1 MITTEQESTLFGGWA
16 KVQTPLKIEIG
27 AYRHLGTASLSISK
41 QKPTLQIR
49 LYINDSVR
57 HVVNEYTLEKDED
70 DDGELYYQRRPE
82 EEIEKISR
90 KNISELLRDDF
101 KHLAFVRYV
110 ELWSESYG
118 MDVKNFKRAVNGTEQ
133 VVKSFAGILGS
144 QNGKTFQKSGQKWE
158 LISIENLYPKI
169 RKLSVEIIEN
179 IRRAVHERKRKNA

>member
-1 MITTEQESTLFGGWA
+1 MTTTEQELTLFGGWA

-27 AYRHLGTASLSISK
+27 VCKHLDIASLSILK

-49 LYINDSVR
+49 LYINDSAH
-57 HVVNEYTLEKDED
+57 HVVSEYTLEKEVE
-70 DDGELYYQRRPE
+70 DGELYYQHRST

-90 KNISELLRDDF
+90 KNTSELLQDDF

-110 ELWSESYG
+110 ELWSESLG
-118 MDVKNFKRAVNGTEQ
+118 MDVKNFKRAVNGTEK

-158 LISIENLYPKI
+158 LVSIENLYPKI
-169 RKLSVEIIEN
+169 KKLSVGIIEN
-179 IRRAVHERKRKNA
+179 IRTAVRERKRRNL